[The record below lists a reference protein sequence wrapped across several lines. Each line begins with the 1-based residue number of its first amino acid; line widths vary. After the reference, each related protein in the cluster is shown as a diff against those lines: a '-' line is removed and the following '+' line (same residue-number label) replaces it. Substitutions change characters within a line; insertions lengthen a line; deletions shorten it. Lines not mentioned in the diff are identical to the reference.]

1 MFKAPVY
8 SADGTK
14 TGERN
19 LPDSLFDGVVH
30 ETAMW
35 QSVKAYLANQRQ
47 ANAVTKTRAEVS
59 GGNKKPWRQKGTGR
73 ARQGSIRSPQW
84 RGGGVVF
91 GPRLGRNYKQDIP
104 KQVRWLARRSAYN
117 ARAQDNGVVVIDRL
131 ELAEAKTRS
140 LVALIKATG
149 VNGNVLFL
157 TNGNNPRVHLASRNL
172 PGVAVRPFGEEST
185 YELLWAD
192 TLIIEDGALERATE
206 VAHA

>member
-8 SADGTK
+8 NADGEK
-14 TGERN
+14 RGERE

-104 KQVRWLARRSAYN
+104 KQIRWLARRSAYN
-117 ARAQDNGVVVIDRL
+117 ARAQQNGVVVIDKL
-131 ELAEAKTRS
+131 EIGEAKTR
-140 LVALIKATG
+140 VITALIKATG

-157 TNGNNPRVHLASRNL
+157 TNGHKPLVHLASRNL

-192 TLIIEDGALERATE
+192 TLIIENAALERATE